1 MKKTHTPLRVI
12 SGCDYILHVASPWPI
27 VADAS
32 TVKTAIEGTL
42 NVLRAAAKCPE
53 VKKVVLTSS
62 CAAVNDGHKNSSRV
76 FDETCWTNLESKSVE
91 YYARSKTL
99 AEKSAW
105 NYWKSLG
112 SDRFALTVLNPTF
125 VTGPV
130 LSSCEHGSATIVSRM
145 MDWRTYLAAPKVSLG
160 VVDVRDVAV
169 AHAEALKRPETDGER
184 ILITS
189 QPSVWMRDWTRW
201 LAEEFA
207 PLGYYISPIQSPTWV
222 FRLYSATKIDPQAC
236 SVGHRVGPLLRF
248 DNSKSI
254 RLLDMKYR
262 SPRESLVEMVYSMMS
277 EGMVKSTKKAVTK
290 ISELKC

>member
-1 MKKTHTPLRVI
+1 MEKRRDPFSAI

-53 VKKVVLTSS
+53 VKKVIMTSS
-62 CAAVNDGHKNSSRV
+62 CAAVNGTLLSFPCKYCIDGHKNSSRV
-76 FDETCWTNLESKSVE
+76 FDETCWTDLDSPAVE

-99 AEKSAW
+99 AEKAAW
-105 NYWKSLG
+105 NYWNSLG

-130 LSSCEHGSATIVSRM
+130 LSNCEHGSATVVARM
-145 MDWRTYLAAPKVSLG
+145 LDIRTYLAAPKVSLG

-207 PLGYYISPIQSPTWV
+207 PLGYYVSPIQAPNWV
-222 FRLYSATKIDPQAC
+222 FKLYAATKVDPQAI
-236 SVGHRVGPLLRF
+236 SIGHRVGPLLRF
-248 DNSKSI
+248 DNSKVTFLGEGRITNVFFS
-254 RLLDMKYR
+254 RFD
-262 SPRESLVEMVYSMMS
+262 SS
-277 EGMVKSTKKAVTK
+277 E
-290 ISELKC
+290 